1 MQELKQ
7 IVGKI
12 EKGTCFL
19 VNKEYILTAR
29 HCIEEMSISTEI
41 DIEFSELRMRK
52 KAVLVEKL
60 ERPLD
65 LAILKLIEPFENDP
79 KLKICTDI
87 IFREDKFCSFGY
99 SYEESELGKFI
110 LGQVN
115 DSDLI
120 INKYLDSNDEI
131 DLKLFPRE
139 LGNVPPGY
147 FSGFSGSPVIIEK
160 QIVGIIKSCFFDK
173 ILGAQQFSNFKEI
186 FKKYGIEYQEKNYL
200 RQKLYKKSLDELT
213 ANKYSKKYIPDIY
226 TEIPELKEK
235 IRYFSLP
242 TLFFKKFLNNFIN
255 FDCTYLNS
263 ILEEIQLKKLN
274 FKEHENKS
282 LEDLEEIKISI
293 KDDISYLEK
302 LNHFKI
308 LDKEKMEQ
316 PPLFYLKY
324 KLMNN
329 LNYKLKD
336 FLEILEL
343 FKSKALLLIDNAGKG
358 KTTFLCDIVENL
370 YFKRNIDCIF
380 ISAHKIQDGDI
391 IQYLTREFFDYSS
404 FINKLEYMAKKDK
417 KIIIFIID
425 GLNENDNLKNFS
437 ENLVHFIETIQ
448 EKENLKIILSCRREY
463 LNERFKELM
472 FLNHENKII
481 FIENVFKVENFFRKE
496 HLNNY
501 FKYFNIKASLSLEVK
516 DKLMENPLLLRFFC
530 EAYQDCNCSE
540 ILSLYK
546 YNLFVIYTEN
556 KIKALEEKGQNI
568 GELENIFYTISEYML
583 KNKTFSQVPINIIKN
598 NNFIKEIIYEDI
610 IFKDG
615 LKKVTSSMRRN
626 IEVLSYTFD
635 EYRDYHLAWYIKDNL
650 SLKEVEENLESLK
663 KTPIIEGVSKYLY
676 QIAKELNDNNLIN
689 ILERKVSTIE
699 PFLEYIFGIEDCNI
713 KKEDILKLEEI
724 FNSTTEYNFLILRNL
739 FLRNEE
745 KYTNLNINHIFK
757 FINKMSEFNY
767 WNKFLIHFDYFNNS
781 SKECLH
787 SYINAT
793 KKIFN
798 ENKPVLAFKLLIL
811 LLPLIQRQYSDF
823 YFNTLE
829 KILEKNL
836 NSDKIIEIINNIE
849 NEVLLNSILK
859 EFEE

>member
-546 YNLFVIYTEN
+546 YNLFVIYTKN

>member
-12 EKGTCFL
+12 KKGTCFL
-19 VNKEYILTAR
+19 VSKEYILTAR
-29 HCIEEMSISTEI
+29 HCVEDVSISTEI
-41 DIEFSELRMRK
+41 DIEFSELRIVK

-65 LAILKLIEPFENDP
+65 LAILKLIEPFENNP

-99 SYEESELGKFI
+99 SSEESELGKII

-120 INKYLDSNDEI
+120 LYKHLDSNDEI
-131 DLKLFPRE
+131 DLKLFPKE
-139 LGNVPPGY
+139 LGNVPPNYLSGY
-147 FSGFSGSPVIIEK
+147 SGSPVIIEK
-160 QIVGIIKSCFFDK
+160 QIVGIIKNCFFDK
-173 ILGAQQFSNFKEI
+173 ILGAQQLSNFKEI
-186 FKKYGIEYQEKNYL
+186 LKKYEIDYQEKNYL
-200 RQKLYKKSLDELT
+200 RQKLYKKSSDELT

-242 TLFFKKFLNNFIN
+242 TLFFKKFLKNFIN

-274 FKEHENKS
+274 FKEYENKS
-282 LEDLEEIKISI
+282 LEDLEKIKISI
-293 KDDISYLEK
+293 KDNISYLEK
-302 LNHFKI
+302 LNHFEI
-308 LDKEKMEQ
+308 LDKEKMKQ
-316 PPLFYLKY
+316 PPLSYLKY

-329 LNYKLKD
+329 LNYELKD
-336 FLEILEL
+336 FLEIIEL
-343 FKSKALLLIDNAGKG
+343 FKSKTLLLIDNAGKG
-358 KTTFLCDIVENL
+358 KTTFLCDVVENL

-463 LNERFKELM
+463 LNERFEELM
-472 FLNHENKII
+472 FLNHENKITL
-481 FIENVFKVENFFRKE
+481 IENVFKAENFFRRE

-501 FKYFNIKASLSLEVK
+501 FKYFNIKASLSLEVE

-546 YNLFVIYTEN
+546 YNLFVTYTKN
-556 KIKALEEKGQNI
+556 KIKALEKKGQNI

-583 KNKTFSQVPINIIKN
+583 KNKTFSQIPINIIKN

-615 LKKVTSSMRRN
+615 LKKVISSMGRT

-650 SLKEVEENLESLK
+650 STEEVEENLESLK

-699 PFLEYIFGIEDCNI
+699 PFLEYIFGIEDSNI

-724 FNSTTEYNFLILRNL
+724 FNSTPEYNFLILRNL

-745 KYTNLNINHIFK
+745 KYKNLNINHIFI

-767 WNKFLIHFDYFNNS
+767 WNKFLMAMS
-781 SKECLH
+781 QQ
-787 SYINAT
+787 T
-793 KKIFN
+793 
-798 ENKPVLAFKLLIL
+798 V
-811 LLPLIQRQYSDF
+811 
-823 YFNTLE
+823 
-829 KILEKNL
+829 
-836 NSDKIIEIINNIE
+836 DK
-849 NEVLLNSILK
+849 
-859 EFEE
+859 